1 METLLDLDALS
12 IEEAAGHLQA
22 VENRRRKKTVAPAQ
36 DAGGQLLLTEEQWKA
51 RCKTSSGEKSGG
63 RGSGGSGS
71 GGGRGGGRGRGRG
84 GGRGDAQTDSREKRE
99 DRGGSDRPS
108 EKCCFCCGK
117 PGHFARECRSKKKVG
132 QAHLAQEEEST
143 LMLIERGDFQFE
155 TTSREGGDISNPT
168 ALLSVTTPAMAAGVL
183 GLSTATPSPVHL
195 LEEKVF
201 THFSDEV
208 KKESKRWVLDSG
220 ASNHMTG
227 VRDAFAELDSNIRDT
242 IKFGDGSVVEIE
254 GVGTVIFICKNGEH
268 RSLTGVYLIPKL
280 TTNIVSL
287 GQLDEIGYEIVIKG
301 GVMRVR
307 DEQMKLLAKVQRAP
321 NRLYVLNMEVVQPV
335 SLVARET
342 ECAWLWH
349 TRFGHLNFRALR
361 NLARGEMV
369 RSLLEIEHVE

>member
-1 METLLDLDALS
+1 
-12 IEEAAGHLQA
+12 
-22 VENRRRKKTVAPAQ
+22 
-36 DAGGQLLLTEEQWKA
+36 
-51 RCKTSSGEKSGG
+51 
-63 RGSGGSGS
+63 
-71 GGGRGGGRGRGRG
+71 
-84 GGRGDAQTDSREKRE
+84 
-99 DRGGSDRPS
+99 
-108 EKCCFCCGK
+108 
-117 PGHFARECRSKKKVG
+117 VG
-132 QAHLAQEEEST
+132 QAHLAQEEESA

-168 ALLSVTTPAMAAGVL
+168 ALLSVTAPAMAAGVL
-183 GLSTATPSPVHL
+183 GLSTATPSLVHL

-201 THFSDEV
+201 AHFSDEV

-227 VRDAFAELDSNIRDT
+227 VRDAFAELDSNIRGT
-242 IKFGDGSVVEIE
+242 VKFGDGCVVEIE

-287 GQLDEIGYEIVIKG
+287 GQLDVIGYEIVIKG

-335 SLVARET
+335 SLVARGT

-349 TRFGHLNFRALR
+349 TRFGHLNFRALG
-361 NLARGEMV
+361 NLARG
-369 RSLLEIEHVE
+369 RW